1 MVSTTSSFTHP
12 LRGAA
17 AHLADELRAGQVY
30 RREDL
35 AHLST
40 AVDRHLREL
49 VATGRLKKLAQGL
62 YHAPKHS
69 SFGSLPPTDEQV
81 VAAFLRDKDFLV
93 FSPSAYNT
101 LGLGTTQLYNRTL
114 VYNHKRHGVFHLGN
128 RQFDFRMKPRFP
140 KKLTPEFLYVDLLNN
155 LDELAEDREAVLRQA
170 HNKRPSFDP
179 ARLQRAIANFGN
191 MATRKHFKDWI
202 DEKIPA

>member
-1 MVSTTSSFTHP
+1 MPAAAPSTVEP

-17 AHLADELRAGQVY
+17 AHFANELQAGRVY

-35 AHLST
+35 ARLST

-49 VATGRLKKLAQGL
+49 VATGKLKKLAQGL
-62 YHAPKHS
+62 YHAPKQS
-69 SFGSLPPTDEQV
+69 SFGPLPPTDDQV
-81 VAAFLRDKDFLV
+81 VGGFLRDKDFLV

-101 LGLGTTQLYNRTL
+101 VGLGTTQLYNRTL
-114 VYNHKRHGVFHLGN
+114 VYNHKRHGVFQLGK

-155 LDELAEDREAVLRQA
+155 LEELAEDRDAVLRQA
-170 HNKRPSFDP
+170 RCKLSSFDS
-179 ARLQRAIANFGN
+179 AHLQRAADSFGN
-191 MATRKHFKDWI
+191 VATRKRLREWMS
-202 DEKIPA
+202 A